1 MSVLKKESSSSSS
14 SFVISFSFSQSPL
27 QKKKKEIFLFFV
39 FWTHFFKT
47 PLSFFFFLAKFLCEK
62 TELQKTPEREFYS
75 RKDCIRLATTLFYD
89 DDDDDDDDDEEEEED
104 SRVNDDDERRAVTD
118 DHHQKSTRKE
128 SHHRQRLASQRF
140 RADSFR
146 VFGRESVV
154 RAETKQH
161 RHDTKRRRQC
171 RRDVVVVRVREAFGK
186 GVVRGMRR
194 EEEQRKK
201 R

>member
-1 MSVLKKESSSSSS
+1 MSVKKESSSSSFLFPLS
-14 SFVISFSFSQSPL
+14 SKFT
-27 QKKKKEIFLFFV
+27 KKEIFLFF
-39 FWTHFFKT
+39 
-47 PLSFFFFLAKFLCEK
+47 FLAKFFCEK
-62 TELQKTPEREFYS
+62 TELQKTPERESFT
-75 RKDCIRLATTLFYD
+75 REEDTKDCTRLATTLFYD
-89 DDDDDDDDDEEEEED
+89 DDDDDDEEEED
-104 SRVNDDDERRAVTD
+104 SRVNDDDDERRAVTD

-171 RRDVVVVRVREAFGK
+171 RRDVVVVVARVREAFGK

>member
-1 MSVLKKESSSSSS
+1 VKRHGTPDRHQRVL
-14 SFVISFSFSQSPL
+14 L
-27 QKKKKEIFLFFV
+27 
-39 FWTHFFKT
+39 
-47 PLSFFFFLAKFLCEK
+47 
-62 TELQKTPEREFYS
+62 ER
-75 RKDCIRLATTLFYD
+75 RKDAKDCIRLATTLFYD
-89 DDDDDDDDDEEEEED
+89 DDDDEEEEED
-104 SRVNDDDERRAVTD
+104 SRVNDDDDDDERRAVTD

-171 RRDVVVVRVREAFGK
+171 RRDVVVVVVVVRVREAFGK

>member
-1 MSVLKKESSSSSS
+1 MIVKKESSSSSFI
-14 SFVISFSFSQSPL
+14 SFVNKVH
-27 QKKKKEIFLFFV
+27 KKKKFFVFCFLDKFFQNSFLFF
-39 FWTHFFKT
+39 FLQNFLKRRNSRHQRE
-47 PLSFFFFLAKFLCEK
+47 SF
-62 TELQKTPEREFYS
+62 TREEDT
-75 RKDCIRLATTLFYD
+75 KDCIRLATTLFYD
-89 DDDDDDDDDEEEEED
+89 DVNDDDDEEEEEED

-171 RRDVVVVRVREAFGK
+171 RRDVVVVVRVREAFGK

-194 EEEQRKK
+194 EEEKRKK

>member
-1 MSVLKKESSSSSS
+1 MKRHGTPDRHQRVL
-14 SFVISFSFSQSPL
+14 L
-27 QKKKKEIFLFFV
+27 
-39 FWTHFFKT
+39 
-47 PLSFFFFLAKFLCEK
+47 
-62 TELQKTPEREFYS
+62 ER
-75 RKDCIRLATTLFYD
+75 RKDAKDCTRLATTLFYD
-89 DDDDDDDDDEEEEED
+89 DDDDDDDEEEEEEEEEED
-104 SRVNDDDERRAVTD
+104 SRVNDDDDDERRAVTD

-171 RRDVVVVRVREAFGK
+171 RRDVVVVVVRVREAFGK

>member
-1 MSVLKKESSSSSS
+1 M
-14 SFVISFSFSQSPL
+14 P
-27 QKKKKEIFLFFV
+27 
-39 FWTHFFKT
+39 HFFKT
-47 PLSFFFFLAKFLCEK
+47 LLSFCFFFLQNFCVKRLWNSIRRH
-62 TELQKTPEREFYS
+62 QREREFYS

-89 DDDDDDDDDEEEEED
+89 DVNDDDDDEEEEED

-171 RRDVVVVRVREAFGK
+171 RRDVVVVVVVVVVVGRVREAVGK